1 MPPDL
6 TKRKSGVAAGQA
18 RVEEFKRKE
27 REARARRPRLRHR
40 RASSPSSS
48 FSSLVAAC
56 QRGGGRV
63 DGVGGSQK
71 RSRRPQ
77 AKLKA
82 DEDARKA
89 AEAQTRAENGD
100 DNDKKEE
107 SSDDEEPEARRRLER
122 RGRGLGRADAAQR
135 WRDLEAKAD
144 ALCQRA
150 QRHAPSVTRSRN
162 RLELDVV
169 AAMASTRCH
178 AASTP
183 STWPSESLR
192 VS

>member
-1 MPPDL
+1 MGEATGTLGAP
-6 TKRKSGVAAGQA
+6 VA
-18 RVEEFKRKE
+18 
-27 REARARRPRLRHR
+27 
-40 RASSPSSS
+40 S
-48 FSSLVAAC
+48 
-56 QRGGGRV
+56 
-63 DGVGGSQK
+63 

-82 DEDARKA
+82 DEEARKA
-89 AEAQTRAENGD
+89 AEAQARVASGENGD
-100 DNDKKEE
+100 NGEDKKEE
-107 SSDDEEPEARRRLER
+107 SSSDDEEPEARRRLER

-150 QRHAPSVTRSRN
+150 ARHAPSVTRSRN
-162 RLELDVV
+162 RLELDLVE
-169 AAMASTRCH
+169 AMASTRCH
-178 AASTP
+178 AAATP

>member
-1 MPPDL
+1 MVPPDL

-27 REARARRPRLRHR
+27 REARARRPRGAFTAAQ
-40 RASSPSSS
+40 RAG
-48 FSSLVAAC
+48 
-56 QRGGGRV
+56 QRV
-63 DGVGGSQK
+63 DGVGGDGDAHHT
-71 RSRRPQ
+71 Q

-82 DEDARKA
+82 DEEARKA
-89 AEAQTRAENGD
+89 AEAQARVASGENGD
-100 DNDKKEE
+100 NGEDKKEE
-107 SSDDEEPEARRRLER
+107 SSSDDEEPEARRRLER

-150 QRHAPSVTRSRN
+150 ARHAPSVTRSRN
-162 RLELDVV
+162 RLELAGV

-178 AASTP
+178 AASAP
-183 STWPSESLR
+183 ST
-192 VS
+192 